1 MMMKKHK
8 TTCWDKACLVLTG
21 LLLLTNLGFAQ
32 KIPARPNPPRL
43 VNDFADIL
51 TDRQEN
57 ALERKLVAYSD
68 STSTQICVVTVT
80 SLDGTTSDDFAYQIG
95 EKWGVGT
102 KNNNG
107 VVILVKPKT
116 ADELGDVSIQVGYG
130 MEPYVTDAVNHR
142 IRTKEMI
149 PAFKEGDYYKGI
161 DNAVNAIIGLASG
174 AYKGNKYAKNDDSD
188 DALGVLVVFLALV
201 FMIVVISASRHGGNK
216 GGKGSSGRK
225 LGFWEGLFLGS
236 MMSGGNKHRGSSWG
250 GSSGSWGGGSS
261 WGGSSGGFGGF
272 GGGHFGGGGGSSKW

>member
-8 TTCWDKACLVLTG
+8 TKTCWDKACLVLTG
-21 LLLLTNLGFAQ
+21 LFLFVNIGFAQ

-51 TDRQEN
+51 TDKQER
-57 ALERKLVAYSD
+57 ALEHKLVAYSD

-116 ADELGDVSIQVGYG
+116 ANELGDVSIQVGYG
-130 MEPYVTDAVNHR
+130 MEPYVTDAVNYG

-161 DNAVNAIIGLASG
+161 DNAVDAIIGLASG
-174 AYKGNKYAKNDDSD
+174 AYKSDRYAKNNDGEEV
-188 DALGVLVVFLALV
+188 LGMIVGLCFIAFVLVLIA
-201 FMIVVISASRHGGNK
+201 ASGKGKNGK
-216 GGKGSSGRK
+216 GGSGNGDSSFWKTLFWLSLLSGRNGGGRSSG
-225 LGFWEGLFLGS
+225 
-236 MMSGGNKHRGSSWG
+236 
-250 GSSGSWGGGSS
+250 GSWGGGSS
-261 WGGSSGGFGGF
+261 WGGGGGFGGF

>member
-1 MMMKKHK
+1 MMMTKHK
-8 TTCWDKACLVLTG
+8 TTRWDKACLVLTG
-21 LLLLTNLGFAQ
+21 LLLLTNLSFAQ

-51 TDRQEN
+51 SDKQERS
-57 ALERKLVAYSD
+57 LEHKLVAYND
-68 STSTQICVVTVT
+68 STSTQICIVTVT
-80 SLDGTTSDDFAYQIG
+80 SLNGTTSDDFAYQIG

-130 MEPYVTDAVNHR
+130 MEPYITDAVNYG
-142 IRTKEMI
+142 IRTQEMI
-149 PAFKEGDYYKGI
+149 PAFKEGNYYKGI

-174 AYKGNKYAKNDDSD
+174 AYKSDRYAKNNN
-188 DALGVLVVFLALV
+188 GEEVFNGFIIFLI
-201 FMIVVISASRHGGNK
+201 IVIICVIAAASKNNGNGK
-216 GGKGSSGRK
+216 SGGKGSFWRGLLWGILLSGNGR
-225 LGFWEGLFLGS
+225 GGRGGS
-236 MMSGGNKHRGSSWG
+236 SSWG
-250 GSSGSWGGGSS
+250 GSGGS

>member
-1 MMMKKHK
+1 MTMTKHNITRK
-8 TTCWDKACLVLTG
+8 VRACLYLMG
-21 LLLLTNLGFAQ
+21 LLLFVNVSFAQ

-43 VNDFADIL
+43 VNDYADIL
-51 TDRQEN
+51 TDKQER
-57 ALERKLVAYSD
+57 ALENKLVAYND
-68 STSTQICVVTVT
+68 STSTQICVVTVL
-80 SLDGTTSDDFAYQIG
+80 SLDGTTSDDFAQKLG

-130 MEPYVTDAVNHR
+130 MEPYVTDAVNYG

-149 PAFKEGDYYKGI
+149 PAFKEGNYYRGI

-174 AYKGNKYAKNDDSD
+174 AFKAEKYAKGDDDDSD
-188 DALGVLVVFLALV
+188 VGAIMLGILFLIIYLVLRAF
-201 FMIVVISASRHGGNK
+201 SG
-216 GGKGSSGRK
+216 GGKGGSSSGK
-225 LGFWEGLFLGS
+225 GGFWRGLLWGILL
-236 MMSGGNKHRGSSWG
+236 SGLNRGSSRGGSW
-250 GSSGSWGGGSS
+250 GSSGGSWG
-261 WGGSSGGFGGF
+261 GGSSGGFGGF

>member
-1 MMMKKHK
+1 MTKRYF
-8 TTCWDKACLVLTG
+8 CLILA
-21 LLLLTNLGFAQ
+21 LLIGVVGFAQ

-57 ALERKLVAYSD
+57 ALEHKLVAYND
-68 STSTQICVVTVT
+68 STSTQICVVTVL
-80 SLDGTTSDDFAYQIG
+80 SLNGTTSDDFAYQIG
-95 EKWGVGT
+95 EKWGVGS
-102 KNNNG
+102 KDNNG

-130 MEPYVTDAVNHR
+130 MEPYVTDAVNYG

-149 PAFKEGDYYKGI
+149 PAFKEGDYYRGI

-174 AYKGNKYAKNDDSD
+174 AYKGNKYAKNND
-188 DALGVLVVFLALV
+188 DADAVLG
-201 FMIVVISASRHGGNK
+201 MIVAICFFAFIIILISASGKNK
-216 GGKGSSGRK
+216 GGGKS
-225 LGFWEGLFLGS
+225 
-236 MMSGGNKHRGSSWG
+236 SGGNSSFWRGLLWGILLSGGGRSGGSGSSWG
-250 GSSGSWGGGSS
+250 SSGGS

>member
-1 MMMKKHK
+1 MMMTKHK

-21 LLLLTNLGFAQ
+21 LLLLTNLVFAQ

-51 TDRQEN
+51 TDKQER
-57 ALERKLVAYSD
+57 ALEHKLVAYSD

-130 MEPYVTDAVNHR
+130 MEPYVTDAVNYG

-149 PAFKEGDYYKGI
+149 PAFKEGNYYKGI

-174 AYKGNKYAKNDDSD
+174 AYKGNKYAKNNDSD
-188 DALGVLVVFLALV
+188 DALGIFVVFLALV
-201 FMIVVISASRHGGNK
+201 FMIVVITASRHGGNK
-216 GGKGSSGRK
+216 GGKS
-225 LGFWEGLFLGS
+225 
-236 MMSGGNKHRGSSWG
+236 SGGNSGFWRGLLWGMLLSGGNRHSGGSSWG
-250 GSSGSWGGGSS
+250 GSSGSWGGGH
-261 WGGSSGGFGGF
+261 SSGGFGGF

>member
-1 MMMKKHK
+1 MMMTKHK
-8 TTCWDKACLVLTG
+8 TKTCWDKAYLVLTG

-51 TDRQEN
+51 TDKHER
-57 ALERKLVAYSD
+57 ALEHKLVAYSD

-116 ADELGDVSIQVGYG
+116 ANELGDVSIQVGYG
-130 MEPYVTDAVNHR
+130 MEPYVTDAVNYG

-174 AYKGNKYAKNDDSD
+174 AYKSDRYAKNDD
-188 DALGVLVVFLALV
+188 DAEAVLGMIVGLCFIAFVLVLIA
-201 FMIVVISASRHGGNK
+201 ASGKGKNGKGGS
-216 GGKGSSGRK
+216 GKGSFWRGLLWGILLSGNGR
-225 LGFWEGLFLGS
+225 
-236 MMSGGNKHRGSSWG
+236 GGRGG
-250 GSSGSWGGGSS
+250 GSWGGGSS

>member
-1 MMMKKHK
+1 MLKKYF
-8 TTCWDKACLVLTG
+8 CLTLALIFAGCIG
-21 LLLLTNLGFAQ
+21 LAQ
-32 KIPARPNPPRL
+32 KIPARPVPPRL

-51 TDRQEN
+51 SDKQER
-57 ALERKLVAYSD
+57 ALEHKLVAYSD

-130 MEPYVTDAVNHR
+130 MEPYITDAVNYG

-149 PAFKEGDYYKGI
+149 PAFKEGDYYRGI

-174 AYKGNKYAKNDDSD
+174 AFKSDKYAKDEEVD
-188 DALGVLVVFLALV
+188 DAAGLIMIGIIFLIIYLVLRAF
-201 FMIVVISASRHGGNK
+201 NK
-216 GGKGSSGRK
+216 GGKGGSGNG
-225 LGFWEGLFLGS
+225 GFWRGLLWGILLSGLGNR
-236 MMSGGNKHRGSSWG
+236 GGRG
-250 GSSGSWGGGSS
+250 GGGSS
-261 WGGSSGGFGGF
+261 WGSSGGSWGGGSSGGFGGF

>member
-1 MMMKKHK
+1 MMMTKHDN
-8 TTCWDKACLVLTG
+8 TRGIKACLYLTVF
-21 LLLLTNLGFAQ
+21 LLITNIGFAQ
-32 KIPARPNPPRL
+32 KIPARPSPPRL

-51 TDRQEN
+51 TDKQEN
-57 ALERKLVAYSD
+57 ALEHKLVAYSD

-80 SLDGTTSDDFAYQIG
+80 SLDGTESNDFAQKLG

-102 KNNNG
+102 KENNG

-116 ADELGDVSIQVGYG
+116 ADGLGDVSIQVGYG
-130 MEPYVTDAVNHR
+130 MEPYVTDAVNYG

-149 PAFKEGDYYKGI
+149 PAFKEGDYYRGI

-174 AYKGNKYAKNDDSD
+174 AYKSDKYSNDDAD
-188 DALGVLVVFLALV
+188 ETLGGLVVFFALV
-201 FMIVVISASRHGGNK
+201 FVLIVIASRKGDNR
-216 GGKGSSGRK
+216 GGKGGSSGRK
-225 LGFWEGLFLGS
+225 MGFWEGLFLGS
-236 MMSGGNKHRGSSWG
+236 MMSGGNKHSGSSWG
-250 GSSGSWGGGSS
+250 GSGGSWSGGSS

>member
-1 MMMKKHK
+1 MTMTKHNITRK
-8 TTCWDKACLVLTG
+8 VRACLYLMG
-21 LLLLTNLGFAQ
+21 LLLFVNVSFAQ

-43 VNDFADIL
+43 VNDYADIL
-51 TDRQEN
+51 TDKQER
-57 ALERKLVAYSD
+57 ALENKLVAYND
-68 STSTQICVVTVT
+68 STSTQICVVTVL
-80 SLDGTTSDDFAYQIG
+80 SLDGTTSDDFAQKLG

-130 MEPYVTDAVNHR
+130 MEPYVTDAVNYG

-149 PAFKEGDYYKGI
+149 PAFKEGNYYRGI

-174 AYKGNKYAKNDDSD
+174 AFKAEKYAKGDDDDSD
-188 DALGVLVVFLALV
+188 VGAIMLGILFLIIYLVLRAF
-201 FMIVVISASRHGGNK
+201 SG
-216 GGKGSSGRK
+216 GGKGGSSSGK
-225 LGFWEGLFLGS
+225 GGFWRGLLWGILL
-236 MMSGGNKHRGSSWG
+236 SGLNRGSSRGGNW
-250 GSSGSWGGGSS
+250 GSSGGSWG
-261 WGGSSGGFGGF
+261 GGSSGGFGGF

>member
-1 MMMKKHK
+1 MIKKHF
-8 TTCWDKACLVLTG
+8 CLILAIIIGVAG
-21 LLLLTNLGFAQ
+21 LAQ
-32 KIPARPNPPRL
+32 NIPARPVPPRL
-43 VNDFADIL
+43 VNDYADIL
-51 TDRQEN
+51 SNKEEN
-57 ALERKLVAYSD
+57 ALERKLVAYND

-80 SLDGTTSDDFAYQIG
+80 SLDGTTSDDFAQKLG

-102 KNNNG
+102 KDNNG

-130 MEPYVTDAVNHR
+130 MEPYVTDAANYV

-149 PAFKEGDYYKGI
+149 PAFKEGNYYKGI

-174 AYKGNKYAKNDDSD
+174 AFTAEEYAEEDDS
-188 DALGVLVVFLALV
+188 AAGLIVLGIIFLFIYL
-201 FMIVVISASRHGGNK
+201 ILKSAGKNKNGNS
-216 GGKGSSGRK
+216 GGKNS
-225 LGFWEGLFLGS
+225 FWKGLLWGILLS
-236 MMSGGNKHRGSSWG
+236 NTRGGGGGSSWG
-250 GSSGSWGGGSS
+250 GSGGGS

>member
-1 MMMKKHK
+1 MTMTKHNITRK
-8 TTCWDKACLVLTG
+8 VRACLYLMG
-21 LLLLTNLGFAQ
+21 LLLFVNVSFAQ

-43 VNDFADIL
+43 VNDYADIL
-51 TDRQEN
+51 TDKQER
-57 ALERKLVAYSD
+57 ALENKLVAYND
-68 STSTQICVVTVT
+68 STSTQICVVTVL
-80 SLDGTTSDDFAYQIG
+80 SLDGTTSDDFAQKLG

-130 MEPYVTDAVNHR
+130 MEPYVTDAVNYG

-149 PAFKEGDYYKGI
+149 PAFKEGNYYRGI

-174 AYKGNKYAKNDDSD
+174 AFKAEKYAEDDD
-188 DALGVLVVFLALV
+188 DAIGTIFVGILLLIIYLVLRAF
-201 FMIVVISASRHGGNK
+201 SG
-216 GGKGSSGRK
+216 GGKGGSGK
-225 LGFWEGLFLGS
+225 GGFWRGLLWGILL
-236 MMSGGNKHRGSSWG
+236 SGLNRGSSRG
-250 GSSGSWGGGSS
+250 GSWGSSGGSWGG
-261 WGGSSGGFGGF
+261 GGSSGGFGGF

>member
-1 MMMKKHK
+1 MTKRYF
-8 TTCWDKACLVLTG
+8 CLILA
-21 LLLLTNLGFAQ
+21 LLIGVVGFAQ

-51 TDRQEN
+51 SNKEEN

-68 STSTQICVVTVT
+68 STSTQICVVTVL
-80 SLDGTTSDDFAYQIG
+80 SLNGTTSDDFAYQIG

-130 MEPYVTDAVNHR
+130 MEPYVTDAVNYG

-149 PAFKEGDYYKGI
+149 PAFKEGDYYRGI

-174 AYKGNKYAKNDDSD
+174 AYKSDRYTGNSD
-188 DALGVLVVFLALV
+188 DDFVGVMVVFFALV
-201 FMIVVISASRHGGNK
+201 FVILLISASRKGGNK
-216 GGKGSSGRK
+216 GGNGSSGRRM
-225 LGFWEGLFLGS
+225 GFWEGLFLGS
-236 MMSGGNKHRGSSWG
+236 MMSRGGRSNGSSWG
-250 GSSGSWGGGSS
+250 GGSWGGGH
-261 WGGSSGGFGGF
+261 SSGGFGGF